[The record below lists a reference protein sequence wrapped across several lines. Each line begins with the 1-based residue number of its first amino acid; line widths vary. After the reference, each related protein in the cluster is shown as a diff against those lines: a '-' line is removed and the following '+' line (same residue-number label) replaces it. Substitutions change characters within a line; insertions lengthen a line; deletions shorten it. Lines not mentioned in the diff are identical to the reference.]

1 METTQTPAYNN
12 INEAAK
18 EVLELISKFIDVNTF
33 FVAKNDKQNV
43 DILESF
49 NREDILLESG
59 YQTLYRDS
67 Y

>member
-1 METTQTPAYNN
+1 MTTQTPAYNN
-12 INEAAK
+12 IHEAAK

-33 FVAKNDKQNV
+33 FVARNDKQNV

-49 NREDILLESG
+49 NRDDILLESG
-59 YQTLYRDS
+59 FQTLYRDS